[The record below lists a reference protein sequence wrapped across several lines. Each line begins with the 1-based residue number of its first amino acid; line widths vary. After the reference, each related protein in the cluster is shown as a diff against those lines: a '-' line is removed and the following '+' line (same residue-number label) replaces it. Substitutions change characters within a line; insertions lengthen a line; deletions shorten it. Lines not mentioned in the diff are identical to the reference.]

1 MSNYKIDVWY
11 NYNNKATAG
20 YTLSEMFEVIKSGQL
35 KNHIEEIR
43 TFFKEGNK
51 EEANKSKNE
60 LPGFTVSGIFNT
72 RRRKEDIIKY
82 YGLMILDIDN
92 LKDEEEVKRIK
103 EKICKIKY
111 TKMAF
116 VSPSGLGIKI
126 IVETNN
132 TDVEKHKE
140 VYQEVVNYYK
150 QELNVEFDKQT
161 IDVSRLCFISSDG
174 EAYLNLDS
182 EIFISKNVNISK
194 EKVVNEETIFT
205 REESLI
211 LIEKEVIEFK
221 NNCQRFEKGSR
232 NSYVYLFAENCKG
245 AGIIKEITIEYC
257 LDNYVEEDFT
267 EDEIITI
274 IHSAYNNNKK
284 VRFGQWKNKNKN
296 LLKKYLPQKKI

>member
-1 MSNYKIDVWY
+1 MNNYKIDVWY

-20 YTLSEMFEVIKSGQL
+20 YTLSEMFEVIKIGQL

-51 EEANKSKNE
+51 KEANKSKNE
-60 LPGFTVSGIFNT
+60 LPGFTVSGIFGT

-82 YGLMILDIDN
+82 YGLMTLDIDN

-116 VSPSGLGIKI
+116 ISPSGLGIKI

-161 IDVSRLCFISSDG
+161 IDVSRLCFISYDE

-182 EIFISKNVNISK
+182 EIFISKKSNIIANQKTIYNDDDEFDRIIEEIK
-194 EKVVNEETIFT
+194 EFT
-205 REESLI
+205 KKRQEY
-211 LIEKEVIEFK
+211 KK
-221 NNCQRFEKGSR
+221 GNRNRF
-232 NSYVYLFAENCKG
+232 VYLLVKNCKG
-245 AGIIKEITIEYC
+245 AGITKERILEFC
-257 LDNYVEEDFT
+257 LNNYKEEDFT
-267 EDEIITI
+267 QIEIEMIVK
-274 IHSAYNNNKK
+274 SVYNNDKIE
-284 VRFGQWKNKNKN
+284 FGKWKNKNKK
-296 LLKKYLPQKKI
+296 L